1 MSPVQR
7 QASPGSGETS
17 PLPLFTRKGENMQPQ
32 CAHVPSAAAL
42 LSNVR
47 LGKTATHNRILE
59 RLYWAAEVSL
69 SPQKTQAARSA
80 RRERFNSGQRIEPLP
95 RSGILAASLS
105 EAPSISSPA
114 GNPGTMKPWSICAP
128 RSQHTPG
135 RPLALGTPSCSVDV
149 YVLLA
154 SQLIFQAKDQISLFD
169 FLSPELSIIMD
180 KSALYQGYA
189 ADPRSGWG
197 PAAPGKPIGAE
208 PTGIELD
215 IDELY
220 GTPPGPVA
228 CSTRY
233 YRHTTEPP
241 YLT

>member
-17 PLPLFTRKGENMQPQ
+17 PIPLLTRKGENMQPQ

-59 RLYWAAEVSL
+59 RLYCAAEVSL
-69 SPQKTQAARSA
+69 SPQKTQSARSA
-80 RRERFNSGQRIEPLP
+80 RREKFNSGQRIEPRQ
-95 RSGILAASLS
+95 RSENHAASLS
-105 EAPSISSPA
+105 EAGNGKHQLPA

-135 RPLALGTPSCSVDV
+135 RPLALGTPPCSVDV

-154 SQLIFQAKDQISLFD
+154 SLTAVD
-169 FLSPELSIIMD
+169 F
-180 KSALYQGYA
+180 
-189 ADPRSGWG
+189 
-197 PAAPGKPIGAE
+197 PGKRP
-208 PTGIELD
+208 D
-215 IDELY
+215 
-220 GTPPGPVA
+220 
-228 CSTRY
+228 
-233 YRHTTEPP
+233 
-241 YLT
+241 